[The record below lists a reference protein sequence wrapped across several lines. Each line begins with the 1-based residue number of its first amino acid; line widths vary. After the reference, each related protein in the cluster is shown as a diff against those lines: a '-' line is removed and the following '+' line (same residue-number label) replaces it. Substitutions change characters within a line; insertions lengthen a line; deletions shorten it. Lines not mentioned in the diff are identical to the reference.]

1 MAGRTAVFGPTELR
15 RLLASQVSR
24 QAYFY
29 GSRRR
34 ENRRRASDGQGWGG
48 ALTATTETA
57 APADVF
63 RHEAMLYAGPADYVA
78 RTVPFIIDGLSAG
91 EPVLVAAEPTKLDLV
106 RAALDRDADRVRFAN
121 LADVGRNPSRIIP
134 VWHDFVDECGS
145 GGQRVRGIGEPIWAG
160 RTAAEVVECQVHE
173 SLLNL
178 AFADSTPWTLIC
190 PYDTDAL
197 DPGVIDRA
205 YRSHPMTRR
214 GDARRPS
221 TSYRAPS
228 EELASIGHAL
238 PEPTEV
244 LEQRTV
250 VFERLHDMRS
260 AVARCATSLGL
271 GSERTADLV
280 IAVDE
285 LASNSAQYGG
295 GDATMRLWQDE
306 DCIVCEVT
314 DRGAIDEPL
323 VGRHRPALNAPS
335 GRGLWLVNQLCDLVQ
350 LRTSAGGTVVRLHMA
365 LR

>member
-1 MAGRTAVFGPTELR
+1 MGACRPGETSG
-15 RLLASQVSR
+15 
-24 QAYFY
+24 
-29 GSRRR
+29 
-34 ENRRRASDGQGWGG
+34 RASDGQEWGG

-63 RHEAMLYAGPADYVA
+63 RHEAMLYAGLADFVA
-78 RTVPFIIDGLSAG
+78 GTVPFITDGLSAG
-91 EPVLVAAEPTKLDLV
+91 EPVLVAAEPAKLDLV
-106 RAALDRDADRVRFAN
+106 REELDGDADRVRFAD

-134 VWHDFVDECGS
+134 VWHDFVDECGR

-160 RTAAEVVECQVHE
+160 RTSAEIVECQMHE

-178 AFADSTPWTLIC
+178 AFADSAPWTLIC

-197 DPGVIDRA
+197 DPAVIDRA

-214 GDARRPS
+214 GHAFQPS

-244 LEQRTV
+244 LEQQKV

-260 AVARCATSLGL
+260 AVARCATTLGL

-285 LASNSAQYGG
+285 LASNSVQYGG

-314 DRGAIDEPL
+314 DRGTIDEPL

-350 LRTSAGGTVVRLHMA
+350 LRTSAAGTVVRLHMA